1 MEVRAAVRAP
11 SNIALI
17 KYWGKSDEDLI
28 IPLNSSLSL
37 TTDID
42 EVYTHTEVVAS
53 PALEGIELRL
63 NGKEDKLTRRIIRL
77 VEEVRKLLPE
87 QQRTWGIRINTH
99 NNFPTAAGMASS
111 ASGFAALAC
120 ALTQAFSLHEQ
131 FPGQFSALARL
142 GSGSASRSMYG
153 GVVEWQHGSSHET
166 SIAMQVFEQA
176 HWPELELV
184 LVLISTASKEVSS
197 TSGMKSSA
205 DTSMDLQDRINRRVP
220 ERLERIKSAIA
231 AKDFPTVATI
241 TMTDSD
247 DLHHICETSDPQIV
261 YLTYKS
267 HAVKDVVRSLNAEGV
282 KAGFTFDAGPNAFI
296 VTLRQHREL
305 VLERLLALFKVKNYE
320 EGLNRQAKETI
331 SAQKYSELAQTAIL
345 EIQGIMSL
353 KVSARGAYRLEN

>member
-1 MEVRAAVRAP
+1 MAVRATVRAP

-17 KYWGKSDEDLI
+17 KYWGKSNEDLI

-42 EVYTHTEVVAS
+42 EVYTNTEVVAG
-53 PALEGIELRL
+53 PEIEGITLLL
-63 NGKEDKLTRRIIRL
+63 NGKEDKLTRRIVRV
-77 VEEVRKLLPE
+77 VEEVRKMLPE
-87 QQRTWGIRINTH
+87 EQRTWGIRIDTY

-111 ASGFAALAC
+111 ASGFAALAYG
-120 ALTQAFSLHEQ
+120 LTQAFGLTEQ

-153 GVVEWQHGSSHET
+153 GIVEWQHGHNTHES
-166 SIAMQVFEQA
+166 SIAVQVFEQS
-176 HWPELELV
+176 HWPELELI

-197 TSGMKSSA
+197 TSGMRSSA
-205 DTSMDLQDRINRRVP
+205 ETSADLQDRINRRVP
-220 ERLERIKSAIA
+220 ERLERIKAAIA

-247 DLHHICETSDPQIV
+247 DLHHICETSEPQIV

-267 HAVKDVVRSLNAEGV
+267 HAVKDVIRGLNADGV

-296 VTLRQHREL
+296 VTLRQHRSL

-331 SAQKYSELAQTAIL
+331 PQARYEELSQTAIL
-345 EIQGIMSL
+345 EVKGVLSL
-353 KVSARGAYRLEN
+353 KVSARGPYRV

>member
-1 MEVRAAVRAP
+1 MEVRATVRAP

-17 KYWGKSDEDLI
+17 KYWGKANEDLI

-42 EVYTHTEVVAS
+42 EVYTHTEVVAG
-53 PALEGIELRL
+53 PALEGIQLLL

-87 QQRTWGIRINTH
+87 QQRTWGVRINTY

-111 ASGFAALAC
+111 ASGFAALAYG
-120 ALTQAFSLHEQ
+120 LTQAFSLSEE

-153 GVVEWQHGSSHET
+153 GIVEWQHGNSHET
-166 SIAMQVFEQA
+166 SIAVQVFPQS
-176 HWPELELV
+176 HWPELELI

-220 ERLERIKSAIA
+220 ERLERIKAAIA

-247 DLHHICETSDPQIV
+247 DLHHICETSEPQIV
-261 YLTYKS
+261 YLTYKA

-296 VTLRQHREL
+296 VTLRQYREQ

-331 SAQKYSELAQTAIL
+331 SEEKYNQLAQSAIL
-345 EIQGIMSL
+345 EVQSVLSL
-353 KVSARGAYRLEN
+353 KVSANGPYRVDS